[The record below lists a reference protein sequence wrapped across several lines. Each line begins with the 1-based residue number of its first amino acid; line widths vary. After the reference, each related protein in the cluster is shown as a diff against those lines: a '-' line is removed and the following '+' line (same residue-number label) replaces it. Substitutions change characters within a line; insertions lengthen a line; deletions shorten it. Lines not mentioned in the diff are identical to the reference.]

1 MLSLRRSSRQRTWR
15 RAQSSLTSTRR
26 FPSTS
31 MPFEPA
37 ASRLASTPATRATSR
52 TLSSRSC
59 TCTSSSTRRSVR
71 RRCAR
76 VARSPRTSYLT
87 DRNSLPHTHT
97 QHTHTL
103 WRSQVRSGRPSPYM
117 VHRLMEIVGV
127 EDVRVVAKAG
137 DTERDIGEGLNA
149 GCGQVFGVLSGADSF
164 EALSNAGAHHVID
177 NVTSLVIGP
186 ENEDPVAARL
196 HKLQQVKSL
205 ISPEAFAAKE
215 REILANI

>member
-1 MLSLRRSSRQRTWR
+1 
-15 RAQSSLTSTRR
+15 
-26 FPSTS
+26 
-31 MPFEPA
+31 
-37 ASRLASTPATRATSR
+37 
-52 TLSSRSC
+52 
-59 TCTSSSTRRSVR
+59 
-71 RRCAR
+71 
-76 VARSPRTSYLT
+76 
-87 DRNSLPHTHT
+87 
-97 QHTHTL
+97 
-103 WRSQVRSGRPSPYM
+103 
-117 VHRLMEIVGV
+117 MEIVGV